1 MIVQIAEHNA
11 GGYELGLVTRSHQ
24 KPPEVLHVQSAVLGA
39 RLDAKMKEAASLSS
53 RFTQACKQPAAV

>member
-1 MIVQIAEHNA
+1 MVQVAEHNA

-39 RLDAKMKEAASLSS
+39 RLGARTKEAASLSS
-53 RFTQACKQPAAV
+53 RVTQS

>member
-1 MIVQIAEHNA
+1 MVQVAEHNA

-39 RLDAKMKEAASLSS
+39 RLDAKTKEAASLSS
-53 RFTQACKQPAAV
+53 RVTQS